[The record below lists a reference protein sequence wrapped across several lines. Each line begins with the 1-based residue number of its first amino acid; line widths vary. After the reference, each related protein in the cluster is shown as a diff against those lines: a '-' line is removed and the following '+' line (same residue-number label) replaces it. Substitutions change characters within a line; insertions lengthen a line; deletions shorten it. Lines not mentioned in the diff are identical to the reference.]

1 MVTEV
6 EMAVVYPPIVGA
18 EEKNYK
24 SLWKVQVPNKMVEPV

>member
-6 EMAVVYPPIVGA
+6 EMDVVYPPMLGLRR
-18 EEKNYK
+18 NK